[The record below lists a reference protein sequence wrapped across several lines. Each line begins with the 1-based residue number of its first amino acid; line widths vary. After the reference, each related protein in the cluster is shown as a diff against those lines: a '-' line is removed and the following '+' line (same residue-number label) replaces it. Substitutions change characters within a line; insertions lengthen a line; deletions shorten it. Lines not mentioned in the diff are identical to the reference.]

1 MLLVTKEAVEEYLAT
16 DVTLHRMARFS
27 MATDEGLTCQ
37 RWLRDS
43 AAKRFVFEQLY
54 GEFFEGPD
62 CCDILDVGGGLTAFT
77 RILAGRHRYHLVDV
91 LAHDQI
97 ENARLIETAVGRSF
111 IHAAD
116 WHDLKPEFHE
126 KIVANDIFPNVDQ
139 RLDIFLEKFL
149 PRCTSLKL
157 SLTWY
162 RTPRYY
168 KTKRVD
174 GDEVFYMLAWN
185 HEQLAGLLE
194 KYASRIVGYE
204 PEILFTTQKSLYEN
218 GRNVCIVEFIGERTD
233 AR

>member
-1 MLLVTKEAVEEYLAT
+1 MQLVTEKLVAEYLTT
-16 DVTLHRMARFS
+16 DVTLHRLDRFS
-27 MATDEGLTCQ
+27 SGADEGLTCQ

-54 GEFFEGPD
+54 GEFFEGTD
-62 CCDILDVGGGLTAFT
+62 CREILDVGGGLTSFT
-77 RILAGRHRYHLVDV
+77 RFLAGRHRYHLVDV

-97 ENARLIETAVGRSF
+97 DSARVIESEVGRDF
-111 IHAAD
+111 IHARD
-116 WHDLKPEFHE
+116 WNELSPEFYE
-126 KIVANDIFPNVDQ
+126 KIVANDLFPNVDQ
-139 RLDIFLEKFL
+139 RLDIFLDKFL
-149 PRCTSLKL
+149 PRCRSLKL

-168 KTKRVD
+168 KTRRVD

-194 KYASRIVGYE
+194 RYASKIIGYE
-204 PEILFTTQKSLYEN
+204 PEIIFTTQKSLYEN
-218 GRNVCIVEFIGERTD
+218 GRNVCIVEFIGEQAG